1 MPQDSRIRKIA
12 EAARIANPVTA
23 AKINKVLVCTPRSYR
38 RSPGAD
44 TAHPPRLCAEI
55 FDVVPGNSARV
66 TTPTLAGCPTNGLPL
81 LPAQTQSAPALQR
94 WSAA

>member
-44 TAHPPRLCAEI
+44 SSYPPFVCRDI
-55 FDVVPGNSARV
+55 RRGK
-66 TTPTLAGCPTNGLPL
+66 
-81 LPAQTQSAPALQR
+81 
-94 WSAA
+94 